1 MTLLSDNIYRLH
13 VSQRIGFAP
22 VLTFR
27 HSKFVYLFQ
36 FLCLFPKMCS
46 RMSNAKGF
54 YHARAV
60 HYPVFGNYN
69 ESSIQEGLS
78 LNFSVANICER

>member
-1 MTLLSDNIYRLH
+1 
-13 VSQRIGFAP
+13 
-22 VLTFR
+22 
-27 HSKFVYLFQ
+27 
-36 FLCLFPKMCS
+36 
-46 RMSNAKGF
+46 MSNAKGF

-78 LNFSVANICER
+78 LNFSVANICERRRQMLTLTKEKE